1 MSAQCQWIMFSWKV
15 PPTTNSPGPIIMVTT
30 TTIVKEVGRQFAF
43 VGRSAA
49 CRESSSPWTCSSSS
63 AGRSQFWV
71 VPIQSKGC
79 RPLRCCNSRPPAAAI
94 LRVRAGCSPRARANG
109 CVVRVPVG
117 DHIDATEDFSP
128 PLTVAPP
135 PCRPAASPPSSGPA
149 PSTWRLAAP
158 AARPPQAT
166 GGAKHLQPPPRRR
179 TAPDWKMVWH

>member
-43 VGRSAA
+43 VGGSAA

-94 LRVRAGCSPRARANG
+94 LRVRAGCSPRARQWLCRSG
-109 CVVRVPVG
+109 TCWRPHRCDRG
-117 DHIDATEDFSP
+117 LLATVDSC
-128 PLTVAPP
+128 PP

-166 GGAKHLQPPPRRR
+166 GGAKHLQLPPRRR